1 QHSGLEPHN
10 IIKCI
15 LHNEQYITLIST
27 VVTACK
33 QRSTLGFGNLKF
45 PFSLKVLINYLADR
59 SNEKEKCG
67 LSGVKK
73 PVRKYIPAE
82 TEDTT
87 APKNEEE
94 EEDDDDDDDAI
105 DLFESNTEE
114 ECEEAKKIKEEHL
127 TQLEAK
133 ISRKPTLLTKSSI
146 FFEMKPWDVEMGMA
160 NLSCGSSK
168 LIPVGYRMKEPQI
181 QCVL

>member
-1 QHSGLEPHN
+1 M
-10 IIKCI
+10 
-15 LHNEQYITLIST
+15 
-27 VVTACK
+27 
-33 QRSTLGFGNLKF
+33 GFGNLKF

-59 SNEKEKCG
+59 SNVIGYVSSQADVVEKEKCG

-146 FFEMKPWDVEMGMA
+146 FFEMKPWDVEMDDKFGPDQLEELITGFEDYIQSIDMA
-160 NLSCGSSK
+160 ALNKMFLWHVLST
-168 LIPVGYRMKEPQI
+168 
-181 QCVL
+181 